1 MAKTRSAS
9 FAVASGA
16 APCTRTFRPPMQ
28 RRPRPP
34 ARARRQT
41 ALTSGQRHYPRA
53 RRRRRR
59 RLRPAPRWQCRR
71 TSRGSSPGR
80 SGKAALQ
87 SSGPPPAARPTT
99 TSHPRCPRVLRPTRQ
114 DVVLWRLPKGGGCWY
129 EAVALPLPDGWT
141 TRNGG
146 PVRQDPHLPRQRQH
160 LELVRKPPASRRPH
174 THPFPDCLFETSPNS
189 SDLVRSRRHFRN
201 KHPKEFD
208 DANNAAEV

>member
-1 MAKTRSAS
+1 MQSRSCFAQNKTVLARSYWLKFLLAVAKTRSAS

-99 TSHPRCPRVLRPTRQ
+99 TSHPRCPRVLRPARCGP
-114 DVVLWRLPKGGGCWY
+114 LASAKRGRL
-129 EAVALPLPDGWT
+129 
-141 TRNGG
+141 
-146 PVRQDPHLPRQRQH
+146 
-160 LELVRKPPASRRPH
+160 
-174 THPFPDCLFETSPNS
+174 
-189 SDLVRSRRHFRN
+189 LVRSSGAAFARRLDHAERWSR
-201 KHPKEFD
+201 
-208 DANNAAEV
+208 AARSSPSPTTATFGARAQTPCQPTAPHTPLSRLPV

>member
-1 MAKTRSAS
+1 MRSRSCFAQNKNVLARSYWLWQRHAPSAS

-16 APCTRTFRPPMQ
+16 APCTRTLRPPMQ

-53 RRRRRR
+53 RRRRR

-99 TSHPRCPRVLRPTRQ
+99 TSHPRCPRVLRPARCGP
-114 DVVLWRLPKGGGCWY
+114 LASAKRGRL
-129 EAVALPLPDGWT
+129 
-141 TRNGG
+141 
-146 PVRQDPHLPRQRQH
+146 
-160 LELVRKPPASRRPH
+160 LVRSSGAAFARRLDQAERWSRAARSSPSPTAATFGARAQTPCQPRRPH
-174 THPFPDCLFETSPNS
+174 TPL
-189 SDLVRSRRHFRN
+189 SRL
-201 KHPKEFD
+201 P
-208 DANNAAEV
+208 V